1 MKKDYS
7 SKILGLK
14 VIATK
19 LDRAN
24 AILYKVRDFVKA
36 NIRKSIYYALFE
48 SHINYVCITWGQ
60 NVSTIN
66 RLYILQKKVL

>member
-7 SKILGLK
+7 NKILGLK

-48 SHINYVCITWGQ
+48 SHNYYASITWGEKIC
-60 NVSTIN
+60 TIN
-66 RLYILQKKVL
+66 HLYILQQR